1 MIDEK
6 ALEAAMDAY
15 CGVHLDERFERTIE
29 QKVKATIEA
38 YEAAKWRP
46 IEEAPRDGTVF
57 YIWLDRVHSDPQ
69 PLQAR
74 YFWIKDRQFIESG
87 TFSFEVGTPPLEG
100 AMFRTIEPPQANASK
115 SSS

>member
-1 MIDEK
+1 VIDEK

-46 IEEAPRDGTVF
+46 IEEAPRDGTWILIYRPNGPHVIRWIVNGPNT
-57 YIWLDRVHSDPQ
+57 YDDSGWYEQNLD
-69 PLQAR
+69 
-74 YFWIKDRQFIESG
+74 FWG
-87 TFSFEVGTPPLEG
+87 NSFLKKENTKFCVL
-100 AMFRTIEPPQANASK
+100 
-115 SSS
+115 